1 LIDPGAVGVHLA
13 VPSMITMTV
22 SGNRPGYLAETLD
35 SWSRVRGLRERPF
48 RFVVEPGSELD
59 RCRTVIEEFARC
71 GVARTVEVEVNAECR
86 GVRANPHHALST
98 AFAGGAGF
106 VVLCEE
112 DIVVGDDVL
121 ECLDAVPDDP
131 DVLGA
136 CAFSA
141 RPAPQPAEVLADTG
155 FSAWVWGTW
164 ADRWE
169 RYLRDDWFSAAR
181 APWDGAGAG
190 WDFGVERIAA
200 AAGLRFVGPLASRS
214 DNIGRD
220 GGVHA
225 LPEEFEESRA
235 ATFAPHRAPVAWR
248 GATDPAELPATVGG

>member
-1 LIDPGAVGVHLA
+1 
-13 VPSMITMTV
+13 MITMTV
-22 SGNRPGYLAETLD
+22 SGDRPGYLAETLD
-35 SWSRVRGLRERPF
+35 SWSAVRGLSARPF
-48 RFVVEPGSELD
+48 RFIVEPGAELA
-59 RCRTVIEEFARC
+59 RCRTVIEEFSRRR
-71 GVARTVEVEVNAECR
+71 VARAVEVEVNAERR

-98 AFAGGAGF
+98 AFASGAGF

-121 ECLDAVPDDP
+121 ECLDAVPDEP
-131 DVLGA
+131 GVLAA
-136 CAFSA
+136 CAFSR
-141 RPAPQPAEVLADTG
+141 RPAPQPPEVLADTD

-164 ADRWE
+164 ADRWTE
-169 RYLRDDWFSAAR
+169 LLAPQWFEAAR

-200 AAGLRFVGPLASRS
+200 ATGMRFVGPLASRS

-225 LPEEFEESRA
+225 LPEEFESSRA
-235 ATFAPHRAPVAWR
+235 ATFAAYREPAHWRLPVPAR
-248 GATDPAELPATVGG
+248 GEPSHH

>member
-1 LIDPGAVGVHLA
+1 
-13 VPSMITMTV
+13 MTV
-22 SGNRPGYLAETLD
+22 SGDRPGYLAETLD
-35 SWSRVRGLRERPF
+35 SWSAVRGLSAWPF
-48 RFVVEPGSELD
+48 RFVVEPGAELA
-59 RCRTVIEEFARC
+59 RCRAVIEAFSRRR
-71 GVARTVEVEVNAECR
+71 VARAVEVEVNAERR
-86 GVRANPHHALST
+86 GVRANPHHALSS
-98 AFAGGAGF
+98 AFRTGAGF

-112 DIVVGDDVL
+112 DIVVADDVL
-121 ECLDAVPDDP
+121 ECLLAVPDDP
-131 DVLGA
+131 GVLAA
-136 CAFSA
+136 CAFSD
-141 RPAPQPAEVLADTG
+141 RPAPQPTDVLADTG

-169 RYLRDDWFSAAR
+169 RHLRDDWFEAAR

-225 LPEEFEESRA
+225 LPEEFEASRA
-235 ATFAPHRAPVAWR
+235 ATFVAHREPVAW
-248 GATDPAELPATVGG
+248 GVTLPARGEPSRH